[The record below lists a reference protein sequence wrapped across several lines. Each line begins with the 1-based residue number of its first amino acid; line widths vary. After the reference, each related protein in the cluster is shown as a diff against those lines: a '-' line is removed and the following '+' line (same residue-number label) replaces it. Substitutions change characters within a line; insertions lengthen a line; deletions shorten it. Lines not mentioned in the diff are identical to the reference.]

1 MKNLLITF
9 LFFIL
14 IFSACG
20 KKDSSSSSGL
30 DFLKS
35 DQKNE
40 AAEIIKAANDD
51 LKKVRIIYNNNQK
64 RVDDELIPAL
74 TAKDIAKAQEIT
86 NDLVIQIN
94 SGLVSA
100 DDAVKKIKEAEEMN
114 INDTYRNYLRLK
126 REALEKQIEA
136 FELRRQVAQLMS
148 KSLGSNDPSQ
158 ATQAQ
163 SIFKEK
169 EMQFFDLMEQGKG
182 LSQEANQIYKDSL
195 AKK

>member
-1 MKNLLITF
+1 MKKILVTF

-30 DFLKS
+30 DIFNS

-40 AAEIIKAANDD
+40 AAEIIKSANDD
-51 LKKVRIIYNNNQK
+51 LKKVRVIYNNNQK

-74 TAKDIAKAQEIT
+74 TAKDITKAAEIT

-114 INDTYRNYLRLK
+114 INDTYKNYLRLK

-148 KSLGSNDPSQ
+148 KSLSGDPSQ
-158 ATQAQ
+158 ANQAQ

-182 LSQEANQIYKDSL
+182 LSEEANQIYKDSL
-195 AKK
+195 TQK

>member
-1 MKNLLITF
+1 MKKILITF

-14 IFSACG
+14 CFSACG

-30 DFLKS
+30 DFLNSDEKDEASELIKS
-35 DQKNE
+35 
-40 AAEIIKAANDD
+40 ANND
-51 LKKVRIIYNNNQK
+51 LKKVKVIYNNNQK

-74 TAKDIAKAQEIT
+74 TAKDLAKAQEIT

-100 DDAVKKIKEAEEMN
+100 DDAVKKIKDAENMN
-114 INDTYRNYLRLK
+114 INDTYQNYLRLK

-136 FELRRQVAQLMS
+136 FELRRQVAQVMS
-148 KSLGSNDPSQ
+148 KSLGNTDPSQ

-169 EMQFFDLMEQGKG
+169 ELQFFDLMEQGKG
-182 LSQEANQIYKDSL
+182 LSQEANQIYRDSL
-195 AKK
+195 TKK

>member
-30 DFLKS
+30 DFFSS
-35 DQKNE
+35 DEKNE
-40 AAEIIKAANDD
+40 AAKIIQSANDD

-74 TAKDIAKAQEIT
+74 TAKDIAKAAEIT

-100 DDAVKKIKEAEEMN
+100 DEAVKKIKEAENMN

-148 KSLGSNDPSQ
+148 KSLGGNDPSQ
-158 ATQAQ
+158 ANQAQ

-195 AKK
+195 TKK